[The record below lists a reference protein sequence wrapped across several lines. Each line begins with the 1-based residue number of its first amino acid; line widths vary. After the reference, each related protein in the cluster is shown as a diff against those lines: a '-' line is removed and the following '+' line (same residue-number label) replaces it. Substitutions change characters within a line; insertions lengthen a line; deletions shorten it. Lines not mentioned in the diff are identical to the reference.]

1 MIREIDKLGAVD
13 IFFNDTSI
21 ACANDFDHAE
31 AEAVL
36 RRSLFLRVKFN
47 FRFGL

>member
-1 MIREIDKLGAVD
+1 MIGEIDKLGDVG
-13 IFFNDTSI
+13 IFLNNTCI

-31 AEAVL
+31 VEAVL
-36 RRSLFLRVKFN
+36 GRPLFLCVKFN